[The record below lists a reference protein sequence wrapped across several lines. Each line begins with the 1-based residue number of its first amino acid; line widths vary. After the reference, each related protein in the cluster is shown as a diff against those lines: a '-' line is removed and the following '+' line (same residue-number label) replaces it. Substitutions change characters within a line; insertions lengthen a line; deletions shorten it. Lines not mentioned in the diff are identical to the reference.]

1 MRILLLSRWLPYP
14 PDNGSKIRIFNILE
28 QLARQHEVSLISFAA
43 STDRFDQD
51 SLRALRQHCVRVR
64 TVPFQPYR
72 PTSARALLGL
82 LSPQPRSL
90 VDSDSAEMRRAVAEE
105 VGRHGC
111 DLVVASQ
118 IDMVPY
124 AMAIPGVPAVF
135 EEVELSLRRVD
146 PRARL
151 TPAARAR
158 QQLTWLKLGAYL
170 RRVLPRFAA
179 CTVVSEQERQNL
191 RELVPGYSRVSV
203 IPNALD
209 LSRYQG
215 AFGSPEPNS
224 LVFAGALTYDANRD
238 AADYFLGSVLPL
250 VAAAEPAVALRITGG
265 TTGVDLST
273 LPHHPA
279 AQFTGYVP
287 DIRPVVAQSWASVV
301 PLRLGGGTRLKILES
316 MALGTPVVATSKG
329 AEGLDATDGEDI
341 LIADDPAG
349 FAEKVVALLRSP
361 ALRQRLAAGGHRLV
375 EARYD
380 WRAVGRDLRALVDA
394 VVPARVA

>member
-14 PDNGSKIRIFNILE
+14 PDNGSKIRIFNVIE

-43 STDRFDQD
+43 SGDRFDQD
-51 SLRALRQHCVRVR
+51 SLRALRERCVRVR

-72 PTSARALLGL
+72 PSSARALLGL

-90 VDSDSAEMRRAVAEE
+90 VDCDSAEMRRAVAEE

-124 AMAIPGVPAVF
+124 ALAIPGVPAVF

-146 PRARL
+146 PRASATR
-151 TPAARAR
+151 AARAR

-215 AFGSPEPNS
+215 QFGPPEPNS

-250 VAAAEPAVALRITGG
+250 VAAAEPAVALRITGS

-273 LPHHPA
+273 LPRHPA
-279 AQFTGYVP
+279 ARYTGYVD

-329 AEGLDATDGEDI
+329 AEGLDATDGENI
-341 LIADDPAG
+341 LIADDPAA

-375 EARYD
+375 QARYD
-380 WRAVGRDLRALVDA
+380 WCAVGRDLRALVDSVA
-394 VVPARVA
+394 PARVA